1 MWFIFW
7 SLHTVRGRLIF
18 LAKEILFRKACL
30 NFKLWN
36 SKNSWI
42 WVLIRIIM
50 TNNDQSVDENRV
62 FHDESAIES
71 ANHWPIAFIEW
82 NRELELYSRNELF
95 NLQVCVCALNRNV
108 IQMLGKR
115 RSYYFS
121 EWFKSIQVDSRS
133 QAWSGN
139 NKLQG
144 WTVGDSPRAS
154 IKLVANLRKWGILS
168 DLSWEELVPASF
180 RSNRPVDRA
189 LFLRIRVRV
198 TRRDS
203 YSNLWKRL
211 IVCLN

>member
-1 MWFIFW
+1 
-7 SLHTVRGRLIF
+7 
-18 LAKEILFRKACL
+18 
-30 NFKLWN
+30 
-36 SKNSWI
+36 
-42 WVLIRIIM
+42 M
-50 TNNDQSVDENRV
+50 TNLWMK
-62 FHDESAIES
+62 IES
-71 ANHWPIAFIEW
+71 FMM
-82 NRELELYSRNELF
+82 S
-95 NLQVCVCALNRNV
+95 
-108 IQMLGKR
+108 R
-115 RSYYFS
+115 RSRARTTDRLRSLNETENWNCTVEMNCLIYRCACVLWTETLYKCWANVEVTIS
-121 EWFKSIQVDSRS
+121 QNDSSRFKSIQVDSRS